1 MAGKITALKV
11 QKRNPNRV
19 NIYLDG
25 EFAFGAARIVAA
37 WLQIGQELDDRK
49 IAEIQAQDAREVA
62 YQNALILIGYRP
74 RAEAEVHR
82 RLVEKGFDEP
92 VIDEVLQRLK
102 TGGLIG
108 DAGFARTWVENR
120 SEFRPRSHRALAFEL
135 RQKGV
140 GEEEI
145 TQALEDAAGEEQL
158 AYEAARRQARRL
170 ETLEW
175 DAFRARLSGFL
186 GRRGFTY
193 ATVAPVVRQVWQE
206 LQANRAPNET
216 MEEG

>member
-49 IAEIQAQDAREVA
+49 IAEIQSQDAREVA

-74 RAEAEVHR
+74 RAEAEVRR
-82 RLVEKGFDEP
+82 RLAEKGFDES

-102 TGGLIG
+102 AGGLIG
-108 DAGFARTWVENR
+108 DAGFARTWIENR
-120 SEFRPRSHRALAFEL
+120 SEFRPRSHRALTFEL

-145 TQALEDAAGEEQL
+145 TQALEDAAGEDQL
-158 AYEAARRQARRL
+158 AYEAARRQAKRL

-175 DAFRARLSGFL
+175 DVFRARLSGFL
-186 GRRGFTY
+186 GRRGFAY
-193 ATVAPVVRQVWQE
+193 ATVAPVVRRVWQE
-206 LQANRAPNET
+206 LQTNRAPNEK